1 MYKMQNNIKK
11 NKNKNDFFYSNKGNI
26 IIYTMNDQSPKYITE
41 LSHKEFH
48 IIMNRP
54 QFKSDLSGQ
63 DADDYDAFIDKKIQE
78 FIKAHNDKVTKDR
91 MLVDFKSD

>member
-1 MYKMQNNIKK
+1 
-11 NKNKNDFFYSNKGNI
+11 
-26 IIYTMNDQSPKYITE
+26 MNDQSPKYITK

-54 QFKSDLSGQ
+54 QFKNDLAGQ

-91 MLVDFKSD
+91 MLFDFKSD